1 MRIFITLFI
10 FSIVLFFYLHIQY
23 HLKTSDDLEV
33 YTIVSPTK
41 DKLEEI
47 CDIRQPVLFKTELT
61 EVINNCTLTTIDD
74 SYGAFDIKLRNVNER
89 NSKDEL
95 YLPIACNDAIKL
107 FQTDKDKKFIT
118 ENNGDFLQET
128 GIYKHYKYND
138 TFLRPPMLSG
148 CIYDFYSGSV
158 EANTPL
164 RYNNTFRTFF
174 YITSGKI
181 SIKLIPPKYSK
192 YLDVQSDYENGE
204 YYSPINPW
212 NVEQQYKAD
221 FGKVKVLDLDLEAGD
236 ILFIPA
242 YWFYSIHYVEMSS
255 ICVFQYRTYMNTV
268 TVLPDL
274 IMEFLQ
280 RQNIQHKIFKAMD
293 NKLIIDS

>member
-47 CDIRQPVLFKTELT
+47 CDIRQPVLFKIELPDI
-61 EVINNCTLTTIDD
+61 INNCTLNIIDD
-74 SYGAFDIKLRNVNER
+74 SYGAFDIKLRTGNDR
-89 NSKDEL
+89 NGSDEL
-95 YLPIACNDAIKL
+95 YLPIISKDAIKL
-107 FQTDKDKKFIT
+107 FQTDKEQKFIT
-118 ENNGDFLQET
+118 ENNGDFLHET
-128 GIYKHYKYND
+128 GLHKYYKYND
-138 TFLRPPMLSG
+138 TFLRPPMVSS
-148 CIYDFYSGSV
+148 CIYDFYAGSV
-158 EANTPL
+158 ESTTPL
-164 RYNNTFRTFF
+164 RYNNTFRTFL

-192 YLDVQSDYENGE
+192 YLDVQRDYENDE
-204 YYSPINPW
+204 FYSPINPW
-212 NVEQQYKAD
+212 NVEQLYKAD
-221 FGKVKVLDLDLEAGD
+221 FGKVKVLDLELAAGD

-242 YWFYSIHYVEMSS
+242 YWFYSIKYVELSS
-255 ICVFQYRTYMNTV
+255 ICVFQYRTYMNTI
-268 TVLPDL
+268 TILPDL
-274 IMEFLQ
+274 IMGFLQ
-280 RQNIQHKIFKAMD
+280 KQNIKHKSFRVLD